1 MNRKIALFFW
11 ASGLFSISNAFCI
24 EKNKIG
30 IDQASHLNSSNGFIE
45 NKGQILDQDHNPVT
59 DVKFLL
65 NSGGVNTQI
74 RANGFSYDT
83 YTDNKNDIKALN
95 TWLSRD
101 RNDFNTSHPGSIRRN
116 VHRIDIEF
124 IGSEPNVKITGTDP
138 LPGYSIYY
146 TSGVQTQTQIKSY
159 RTITYHDLYP
169 HIDLVYETGSA
180 SEKGA
185 EYFFIVHPGGNA
197 SQIRM
202 RYSGANNIIAGKDN
216 LKLSVAHGILTE
228 RIPAS
233 YISETRQQLTV
244 VYKQSKENE
253 FGFSIPAY
261 DKSQTLVIDP
271 GPGIDWATYYGDSGN
286 DYGMD
291 VAWDNTNTMVCMLGF
306 TSSPSNIATTG
317 AHQTTLVNGAD
328 NFVLKMN
335 STGTR
340 QWCTYFGGND
350 WEGNWGGIRT
360 DNSGNIYF
368 VGETSS
374 TDLATPGVWQTTFN
388 TVNFG
393 MTDGFVAK
401 LNSAGARQ
409 WCTYYG
415 GDKSDEALNVV
426 ADNATG
432 EVYICGR
439 TTSTT
444 AGGGIASAGAFQ
456 TAYGGGCNDAFIAK
470 FNSTATSCL
479 WGTYFGDTN
488 CDDSWDIALD
498 AAAANIFITGYTQG
512 STGTLATAGAYL
524 TSYQGGPNDA
534 YIAKFSSTGARIA
547 CTYYGGDK
555 NDNSRALVL
564 DGTGNVYITGWTQSV
579 LPGPNTCIASP
590 GSHQPALNGTNDAYL
605 AKLNS
610 SLTSRLWATYYGG
623 VDGNQTD
630 IGQDVACDGSDNIYL
645 CGYSSYN
652 SALNTTGCPY
662 RGATDIF
669 LAMFNSS
676 GTLQWSTYYGGTL
689 TEIEPHIKSTPAG
702 DVYMCGWTSSSD
714 YIATSGSYQPA
725 KTNPLNSN
733 SYEAFLVKFGGT
745 TPCVPNVLCSSPP
758 VATFSYTASPY
769 CKNAANPSP
778 AFSGGGIAGT
788 FTSTAGLSIN
798 ASTGTINLA
807 LSTPGMYTVTN
818 TIAASGGC
826 PAATA
831 TSNITISALPVAT
844 FNYSPASYCLN
855 AVNPSPSYTGGGI
868 AGTFTSGAGLNIN
881 TITGTINLSGSTP
894 GTYTVTN
901 TIAASGG
908 CPQVTSTA
916 SITIDP
922 VQNAGFNFSS
932 STYCQSGSNPLPN
945 ITGVTG
951 GTFSSSPAGL
961 TFANTSTGEVNLS
974 ASSLNTY
981 TVTYTTAGPC
991 ANSSTATITITN
1003 APVATFGYS
1012 ASPYC
1017 QNAADPSPVFS
1028 GGGSAGSFSSTPGL
1042 SINSGTGTINLN
1054 ASIPG
1059 TYTVTNTIAAS
1070 GGCPAITATTTIT
1083 ITALPIA
1090 TFNYTG
1096 SPYCQ
1101 NATNPFPVFSG
1112 GAVAGIFTSTTG
1124 LSLNSVTG
1132 EINLNASTPGTYT
1145 VTNTITASGGCPA
1158 VISTA
1163 TIVITAQPIATFIYT
1178 ASPYCQNAA
1187 DPSPVF
1193 SGGGIAGTFTSTSGL
1208 SINPGTG
1215 TINLGAS
1222 TPGTYTVTNTIPAS
1236 GGCSALTATSTITI
1250 SAQPVASFSY
1260 TASPY
1265 CQNSGDPSPVFS
1277 GGGIAGTFTSTPGL
1291 NINSATGTINLNAS
1305 TPGTYTVTNTIPASG
1320 GCPAT
1325 TATSSITITAQ
1336 PVATFSYTASPY
1348 CQNAANPSPV
1358 YSGGGIA
1365 GSFTSTPGLSIN
1377 PATGTINLNASTPGT
1392 YTVTNT
1398 ISASGGCP
1406 AIIATSI
1413 ITIIAAPSATFNYSA
1428 SSFCIGS
1435 SNQLP
1440 ILTTGSIAGVFSS
1453 TPGLTI
1459 NTITGEVDLSTS
1471 SPGTYI
1477 VTNTIPPAN
1486 GCPATTATS
1495 AITVAAIPVI
1505 TATSLTICNGQTGTL
1520 SASGAASYT
1529 WSTGNTTNNIS
1540 VNPTASTTYT
1550 VSGTT
1555 SGCTGSTT
1563 VTVIVNPKPTAI
1575 ATSTPSTSIGGGIT
1589 LTASG
1594 GTTYSWNP
1602 SSGLSCSTCAVTIA
1616 SPVITTQY
1624 CVTVSDSTGCSDTY
1638 CITADIKC
1646 GDIFVPNAFS
1656 PNNDNEND
1664 IFYVMGHCI
1673 QEFRFS
1679 VFDRWGEN
1687 VFETTDHTKGW
1698 DGTYKGEK
1706 LDAALFVYYLKA
1718 KVNGSDVNKHGTITL
1733 VK

>member
-1 MNRKIALFFW
+1 MNTKKIFPFLIA
-11 ASGLFSISNAFCI
+11 GLLSANYVFCFK
-24 EKNKIG
+24 KNMIG
-30 IDQASHLNSSNGFIE
+30 KNQSENLNSTVGFIE
-45 NKGQILDQDHNPVT
+45 NKGQILDQHHKPVNE
-59 DVKFLL
+59 VKFLL
-65 NSGGVNTQI
+65 NSVGINTQI
-74 RANGFSYDT
+74 KTNGFSYDT
-83 YTDNKNDIKALN
+83 YTDNNEDIQVLN
-95 TWLSRD
+95 KWLKRE
-101 RNDFNTSHPGSIRRN
+101 RNDVNTSHPGSIRRN

-124 IGSEPNVKITGTDP
+124 IGSMPNVEVTGTDA
-138 LPGYSIYY
+138 LPGYSVYY
-146 TSGVQTQTQIKSY
+146 TSGVRTQAQIKSY
-159 RTITYHDLYP
+159 GTVTYHDLYP
-169 HIDLVYETGSA
+169 HIDMVYKTGSG

-185 EYFFIVHPGGNA
+185 EYYFIVRPGGDA

-202 RYSGANNIIAGKDN
+202 RYSGANNIIAGTDN
-216 LKLSVAHGILTE
+216 LKLSVTHGVLTE

-233 YISETRQQLTV
+233 YISETKQQMSV
-244 VYKQSKENE
+244 VYKQAAENE
-253 FGFSIPAY
+253 FCFSIPSY
-261 DKSQTLVIDP
+261 DKTKTLVIDP

-286 DYGMD
+286 EYGMD
-291 VAWDNTNTMVCMLGF
+291 VAWDNTNSMICMLGF

-335 STGTR
+335 SGGTR

-374 TDLATPGVWQTTFN
+374 TDLSTPGVWQTAFN
-388 TVNFG
+388 TANFG

-426 ADNATG
+426 PDNTTG
-432 EVYICGR
+432 EVYVCGR

-456 TAYGGGCNDAFIAK
+456 TTFGGGCNDAFVAK
-470 FNSTATSCL
+470 FNSSATSCL

-488 CDDSWDIALD
+488 CDDAWDIAID

-512 STGTLATAGAYL
+512 PTNTLATAGAYL

-534 YIAKFSSTGARIA
+534 FIAKFSSTGIRVA

-555 NDNSRALVL
+555 NDNSRGLAL
-564 DGTGNVYITGWTQSV
+564 DGAGDVYITGWTQSV

-590 GSHQPALNGTNDAYL
+590 GSYQPALNGTNDAYL
-605 AKLNS
+605 AKLNN
-610 SLTSRLWATYYGG
+610 SLTSRLWGTYYGG
-623 VDGNQTD
+623 VDGGQTD
-630 IGQDVACDGSDNIYL
+630 IGEDVACDSSDNVYL

-662 RGATDIF
+662 RGSTDIF
-669 LAMFNSS
+669 LAMFDSS
-676 GTLQWSTYYGGTL
+676 GTRQWSTYYGGTQL
-689 TEIEPHIKSTPAG
+689 EIEPHIKSTPAG
-702 DVYMCGWTSSSD
+702 DIYMCGWTSSSD
-714 YIATSGSYQPA
+714 YISTPGAFQAA
-725 KTNPLNSN
+725 KTNPSNSN

-745 TPCVPNVLCSSPP
+745 TPCITNVTCSGQP

-769 CKNAANPSP
+769 CQNAADPSP
-778 AFSGGGIAGT
+778 VYSGGGTAGTFTSTPGLSINPVTGIINLNTSTPGTYTVTNSIPASGGCSAATATSGIIITAQPVATFSYTGSPYCQNATDPSPVFSGGGIAGT
-788 FTSTAGLSIN
+788 FTSTSGLNIN
-798 ASTGTINLA
+798 AGTGTINL
-807 LSTPGMYTVTN
+807 TT
-818 TIAASGGC
+818 
-826 PAATA
+826 
-831 TSNITISALPVAT
+831 
-844 FNYSPASYCLN
+844 
-855 AVNPSPSYTGGGI
+855 
-868 AGTFTSGAGLNIN
+868 
-881 TITGTINLSGSTP
+881 STP

-901 TIAASGG
+901 TIAAAGG
-908 CPQVTSTA
+908 CPQVSSTA
-916 SITIDP
+916 SVTIDP
-922 VQNAGFNFSS
+922 IQNAAFNFSS
-932 STYCQSGSNPLPN
+932 STYCQSGANPLPN
-945 ITGVTG
+945 ITGVTS
-951 GTFSSSPAGL
+951 GTFNSSPAGL
-961 TFANTSTGEVNLS
+961 IFTNTTTGEINLS

-1003 APVATFGYS
+1003 APIATFGYT

-1017 QNAADPSPVFS
+1017 QNAADPSPVYS
-1028 GGGSAGSFSSTPGL
+1028 GGGTAGSFTSTPGL
-1042 SINSGTGTINLN
+1042 SINSGTGSINLNTSTPGTYTVTNTIAASGGCPAVTATATITITTQPIATFSYTGSPYCQNSTDPSPVFSGGGTAGTFTSTPGLNINSVTGTINLN

-1070 GGCPAITATTTIT
+1070 GGCPA
-1083 ITALPIA
+1083 
-1090 TFNYTG
+1090 
-1096 SPYCQ
+1096 
-1101 NATNPFPVFSG
+1101 
-1112 GAVAGIFTSTTG
+1112 
-1124 LSLNSVTG
+1124 
-1132 EINLNASTPGTYT
+1132 
-1145 VTNTITASGGCPA
+1145 
-1158 VISTA
+1158 
-1163 TIVITAQPIATFIYT
+1163 
-1178 ASPYCQNAA
+1178 
-1187 DPSPVF
+1187 
-1193 SGGGIAGTFTSTSGL
+1193 
-1208 SINPGTG
+1208 
-1215 TINLGAS
+1215 
-1222 TPGTYTVTNTIPAS
+1222 
-1236 GGCSALTATSTITI
+1236 
-1250 SAQPVASFSY
+1250 
-1260 TASPY
+1260 
-1265 CQNSGDPSPVFS
+1265 
-1277 GGGIAGTFTSTPGL
+1277 
-1291 NINSATGTINLNAS
+1291 
-1305 TPGTYTVTNTIPASG
+1305 
-1320 GCPAT
+1320 T

-1336 PVATFSYTASPY
+1336 PVATFGYTASPY

-1377 PATGTINLNASTPGT
+1377 SGTGTINLSASTPGT

-1398 ISASGGCP
+1398 IPASSGCSTTT
-1406 AIIATSI
+1406 ATST
-1413 ITIIAAPSATFNYSA
+1413 ITIIAAQSGTFNYSL
-1428 SSFCIGS
+1428 SSFCKGS
-1435 SNQLP
+1435 ANP
-1440 ILTTGSIAGVFSS
+1440 FPVFTGGSIAGIFSS

-1459 NTITGEVDLSTS
+1459 NGNTGEIDLSTS

-1486 GCPATTATS
+1486 GCPATTETS
-1495 AITVAAIPVI
+1495 SITVVATPVI
-1505 TATSLTICNGQTGTL
+1505 TVSSLTICSGQTGTL

-1540 VNPTASTTYT
+1540 INPTASTTYT

-1555 SGCTGSTT
+1555 SGCMGSST
-1563 VTVIVNPKPTAI
+1563 VTVIVNPKPI
-1575 ATSTPSTSIGGGIT
+1575 ATVASTPLTPIGGGVT

-1594 GTTYSWNP
+1594 GIVYSWNP

-1616 SPVITTQY
+1616 SPIITTQY

-1656 PNNDNEND
+1656 PNNDSQND

-1706 LDAALFVYYLKA
+1706 LDPALFVYYLKA